1 MPTLVLLKPDAVARG
16 LTFEISERFEKRGL
30 PLVACKM
37 LQPTREQ
44 AAAHYKPLEKTSDF
58 AALVDFLVSGPAVVL
73 VWDAEPAAVQALAG
87 DADPAKAALGSI
99 RGDLAVDRARN
110 LLECSATAADA
121 KREMA
126 VWGVEEIAAPAPAAT
141 AKPAAPAGNGAAA
154 AAAAAGGGDGG
165 DGDGKSKK
173 ALAKEAKKA
182 EKAAKKAEHKA
193 AGVTKSGETKK
204 SAGIPEVKQDL
215 IPISFEP
222 PSGTRDFF
230 PDEMR
235 VRNWLFAQFRSVARS
250 FAFQEYAAAAPPAL
264 GRARRPNVGRALTH
278 RPPPPP
284 PRRYD
289 APVLE
294 NTALFKRKG
303 GEEITDQMY
312 CFKDKDDPPHEVTL
326 RPEMTPTLA
335 RMVLSLGGKIL
346 LPVKWFSVRRN
357 SAQFGATLCAIL

>member
-126 VWGVEEIAAPAPAAT
+126 VWGVEEIAAPVPAPAAA
-141 AKPAAPAGNGAAA
+141 AKAAAPAGNGAAA

-264 GRARRPNVGRALTH
+264 GRTRRPNAGRAQPTTRRRH
-278 RPPPPP
+278 PAGTTRPSSRT
-284 PRRYD
+284 PRCSSAR
-289 APVLE
+289 AARRSPTRC
-294 NTALFKRKG
+294 TASR
-303 GEEITDQMY
+303 TR
-312 CFKDKDDPPHEVTL
+312 T
-326 RPEMTPTLA
+326 T
-335 RMVLSLGGKIL
+335 
-346 LPVKWFSVRRN
+346 RR
-357 SAQFGATLCAIL
+357 TR

>member
-1 MPTLVLLKPDAVARG
+1 M
-16 LTFEISERFEKRGL
+16 
-30 PLVACKM
+30 
-37 LQPTREQ
+37 
-44 AAAHYKPLEKTSDF
+44 
-58 AALVDFLVSGPAVVL
+58 
-73 VWDAEPAAVQALAG
+73 WDAEPAAVQALAG

-126 VWGVEEIAAPAPAAT
+126 VWGVEEIAG
-141 AKPAAPAGNGAAA
+141 AG
-154 AAAAAGGGDGG
+154 AGGCGEVGG
-165 DGDGKSKK
+165 ARRQRRGGGGRGGRRRRRRRRRRQVEK
-173 ALAKEAKKA
+173 ALAKELKKA

-250 FAFQEYAAAAPPAL
+250 FAFQEYAAAAPPAV
-264 GRARRPNVGRALTH
+264 GRMRRPNVGRALTH

-335 RMVLSLGGKIL
+335 RMVLSLG
-346 LPVKWFSVRRN
+346 
-357 SAQFGATLCAIL
+357 

>member
-126 VWGVEEIAAPAPAAT
+126 VWGVEEIAAPAPAPAAA
-141 AKPAAPAGNGAAA
+141 AKSAAPAGNGAAA

-250 FAFQEYAAAAPPAL
+250 FAFQEY
-264 GRARRPNVGRALTH
+264 
-278 RPPPPP
+278 
-284 PRRYD
+284 D

-346 LPVKWFSVRRN
+346 LPVKWFSVRNYGAIRRN
-357 SAQFGATLCAIL
+357 SAQLCAIL

>member
-126 VWGVEEIAAPAPAAT
+126 VWGVEEIAAPAPA
-141 AKPAAPAGNGAAA
+141 GGEVGGARRQRRGG

-264 GRARRPNVGRALTH
+264 GRARRPNVGRDQPTARRRRHPAGTT
-278 RPPPPP
+278 RPSSRT
-284 PRRYD
+284 PRCSSAR
-289 APVLE
+289 AARRSPTRC
-294 NTALFKRKG
+294 TASR
-303 GEEITDQMY
+303 TR
-312 CFKDKDDPPHEVTL
+312 T
-326 RPEMTPTLA
+326 T
-335 RMVLSLGGKIL
+335 
-346 LPVKWFSVRRN
+346 RR
-357 SAQFGATLCAIL
+357 TR

>member
-126 VWGVEEIAAPAPAAT
+126 VWGVEESRRRRRRPPKRRRPPAAARRPPPQRPAAAT
-141 AKPAAPAGNGAAA
+141 AATAAA
-154 AAAAAGGGDGG
+154 SRKGAG
-165 DGDGKSKK
+165 
-173 ALAKEAKKA
+173 E
-182 EKAAKKAEHKA
+182 
-193 AGVTKSGETKK
+193 
-204 SAGIPEVKQDL
+204 
-215 IPISFEP
+215 
-222 PSGTRDFF
+222 
-230 PDEMR
+230 
-235 VRNWLFAQFRSVARS
+235 
-250 FAFQEYAAAAPPAL
+250 
-264 GRARRPNVGRALTH
+264 
-278 RPPPPP
+278 
-284 PRRYD
+284 
-289 APVLE
+289 
-294 NTALFKRKG
+294 G
-303 GEEITDQMY
+303 GEE
-312 CFKDKDDPPHEVTL
+312 
-326 RPEMTPTLA
+326 
-335 RMVLSLGGKIL
+335 GGEGGEEGGAQGGRRHKI
-346 LPVKWFSVRRN
+346 
-357 SAQFGATLCAIL
+357 G

>member
-126 VWGVEEIAAPAPAAT
+126 VWGVEEIAAPAPAA
-141 AKPAAPAGNGAAA
+141 AASGGARRQRR
-154 AAAAAGGGDGG
+154 GGGGG
-165 DGDGKSKK
+165 GGRRRRRRRRRQV
-173 ALAKEAKKA
+173 E
-182 EKAAKKAEHKA
+182 E
-193 AGVTKSGETKK
+193 GVGE
-204 SAGIPEVKQDL
+204 
-215 IPISFEP
+215 
-222 PSGTRDFF
+222 
-230 PDEMR
+230 
-235 VRNWLFAQFRSVARS
+235 
-250 FAFQEYAAAAPPAL
+250 
-264 GRARRPNVGRALTH
+264 
-278 RPPPPP
+278 
-284 PRRYD
+284 
-289 APVLE
+289 
-294 NTALFKRKG
+294 G
-303 GEEITDQMY
+303 GEE
-312 CFKDKDDPPHEVTL
+312 
-326 RPEMTPTLA
+326 
-335 RMVLSLGGKIL
+335 GGEGGEEGGAQGGRRHKI
-346 LPVKWFSVRRN
+346 
-357 SAQFGATLCAIL
+357 G